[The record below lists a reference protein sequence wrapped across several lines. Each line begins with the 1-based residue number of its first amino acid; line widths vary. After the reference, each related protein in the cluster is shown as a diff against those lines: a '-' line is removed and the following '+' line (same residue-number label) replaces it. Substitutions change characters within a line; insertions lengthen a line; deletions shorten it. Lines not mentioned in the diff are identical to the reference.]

1 MDKVNLC
8 MHRYEYLA
16 ETERR
21 LDDLHGCEV
30 YQTMIAVQCPYCY
43 TIKRITIE
51 QWEQYKKTK
60 DKNMI
65 GE

>member
-30 YQTMIAVQCPYCY
+30 YQKMIAVQCPYCY
-43 TIKRITIE
+43 AQTRMTVE
-51 QWEQYKKTK
+51 QWKKYKETK
-60 DKNMI
+60 NINII